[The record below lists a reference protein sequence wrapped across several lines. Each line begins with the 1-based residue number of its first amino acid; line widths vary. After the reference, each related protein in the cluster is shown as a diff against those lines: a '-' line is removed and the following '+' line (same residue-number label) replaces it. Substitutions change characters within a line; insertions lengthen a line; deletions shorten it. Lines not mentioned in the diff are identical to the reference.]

1 MMSQILNSHQEQV
14 INKLTTLL
22 DIKYI
27 YQSDTG
33 LAGSNQTLLIVVLSG
48 SCSALTQKLSAM
60 VAKICQEETAMLY
73 RIFPLDYA
81 EEQLIADNLF
91 FVYHCSWD
99 KLIYQSPQAEPDRFQ
114 EYQIS
119 QNTPNNLQTSFKK
132 ESQKLGGFLEG
143 ATFFMDNHQLSHAA
157 YMLHQYIELWF
168 RFAALITMGKARKSH
183 RIKELQTYIKDFA
196 PDLGNLFDTEI
207 EAEHSLLQLLDAAY
221 ITARYENH
229 YHINSEQLQEILE
242 KAKALEAMVTRIYTT
257 LWAACTNPL
266 TNPKERREPHASCA
280 PPNDPERANFI
291 QSLSE
296 RDFPSLKPH
305 RVRTGLYTMELLTE
319 GYLDT
324 AYMIANLVKVC
335 LLAMESDYCATR
347 YIPDPEFNIKEV
359 LGFILDMIPY
369 NEMEMLD
376 TIRDEALK
384 TAIDDQ

>member
-33 LAGSNQTLLIVVLSG
+33 LAGGNQPLLIVVLSG
-48 SCSALTQKLSAM
+48 YCSALTQKLSAM

-99 KLIYQSPQAEPDRFQ
+99 KLVYQSPQTEPDRFQ
-114 EYQIS
+114 EYQIPQS
-119 QNTPNNLQTSFKK
+119 TSNNIQTSFNK
-132 ESQKLGGFLEG
+132 ESQKLAGFLKG
-143 ATFFMDNHQLSHAA
+143 ATFFMDNHQGSHAA

-183 RIKELQTYIKDFA
+183 RIKELQSYIKDFA
-196 PDLGNLFDTEI
+196 PELGNLFPTEI
-207 EAEHSLLQLLDAAY
+207 EAEHSLLNLLDAAY
-221 ITARYENH
+221 IATRYENH
-229 YHINSEQLQEILE
+229 YHINTEQLQRILE

-257 LWAACTNPL
+257 LWEACTNPL
-266 TNPKERREPHASCA
+266 TNPKERQKPNESCR
-280 PPNDPERANFI
+280 PPNATEKANFI

-335 LLAMESDYCATR
+335 LLAMESDYRGTR

-369 NEMEMLD
+369 TEMEMLD

-384 TAIDDQ
+384 TAIDD

>member
-1 MMSQILNSHQEQV
+1 MDNATQTAQSQIIS
-14 INKLTTLL
+14 KLVALL
-22 DIKYI
+22 DLKYI

-33 LAGSNQTLLIVVLSG
+33 LSGSNQPLLIVVLSG

-91 FVYHCSWD
+91 FVYHCTWD
-99 KLIYQSPQAEPDRFQ
+99 NCIYQSPQAEPDRFQ
-114 EYQIS
+114 EYQIPK
-119 QNTPNNLQTSFKK
+119 NTPNNLQTSFKK
-132 ESQKLGGFLEG
+132 ESQKLAGFLEG
-143 ATFFMDNHQLSHAA
+143 ATFFMDKNQLSHAA

-183 RIKELQTYIKDFA
+183 RIKELQSYIKDFA
-196 PDLGNLFDTEI
+196 PELGNLFPTEI
-207 EAEHSLLQLLDAAY
+207 EAEHSLLNLLDAAY

-229 YHINSEQLQEILE
+229 YHINSEQLQSILE

-257 LWAACTNPL
+257 LWEACTNPL
-266 TNPKERREPHASCA
+266 TNPKERREPPAPCP
-280 PPNDPERANFI
+280 PPNATEKANFI

-335 LLAMESDYCATR
+335 LLAMESDYRGTR

>member
-1 MMSQILNSHQEQV
+1 MDNATQTTQSQI
-14 INKLTTLL
+14 IAKLVALL

-33 LAGSNQTLLIVVLSG
+33 LAGSNQPLLIVVLSG
-48 SCSALTQKLSAM
+48 SCSALTQKLSVM

-81 EEQLIADNLF
+81 EEQLIVDNLF

-114 EYQIS
+114 GYQIHQS
-119 QNTPNNLQTSFKK
+119 TPDNIKTSFNK
-132 ESQKLGGFLEG
+132 ESQKLASFLEG
-143 ATFFMDNHQLSHAA
+143 ATFFMDKNQLSHAA
-157 YMLHQYIELWF
+157 YMLHQYLELWF

-183 RIKELQTYIKDFA
+183 RIKDLQTYIKDFA
-196 PDLGNLFDTEI
+196 PDLGNLFHTEI
-207 EAEHSLLQLLDAAY
+207 EEEHSLLQLLDAAY

-229 YHINSEQLQEILE
+229 YHINSEQLQRIME

-257 LWAACTNPL
+257 LWEACTNPL

-280 PPNDPERANFI
+280 PPNATEKANFI

-305 RVRTGLYTMELLTE
+305 RVRTGLYTMELVTE
-319 GYLDT
+319 GYSDT
-324 AYMIANLVKVC
+324 ACMIANLVKVC
-335 LLAMESDYCATR
+335 LLAMESDYCGTR

-359 LGFILDMIPY
+359 LGFILDMIPHS
-369 NEMEMLD
+369 EMALLD
-376 TIRDEALK
+376 TIRDVALK
-384 TAIDDQ
+384 TDINNQ